1 MSDEAKPIPG
11 PEVAPEEELP
21 PPPKFDR
28 RSFLTVVG
36 AGAVAGWA
44 TVKFP
49 KPGVPLH
56 RSVSSQR
63 SNVAIVRAASYN
75 TELAQR
81 MLEGVRLCGLEVK
94 GKKVLLK
101 PNLVEWDPATNI
113 NTDVAVVSAALE
125 VFRQLGAA
133 QVKIGEGPG
142 HRRDTYDLAQ
152 QARYRKEV
160 EKFDGLFVDLNR
172 DDVSPVKNFANEPE
186 FYFPNTALGADVIVS
201 LAKMKTHHWAGAT
214 LSMKN
219 FFGLVPGSVY
229 GWPKNTLHKIGI
241 DRSIIELGRVFR
253 NTFAIVDGIVGMEG
267 NGPIQGTSK
276 QAGVLVMGR
285 DLRAVDAT
293 CCRIMGIDPAKL
305 EYLATSNGLGNFF
318 EADIQQRGEAIASV
332 RTNFKLIDNFAGIR
346 LA

>member
-1 MSDEAKPIPG
+1 MSEEPIKPGTPSEA
-11 PEVAPEEELP
+11 EA

-28 RSFLTVVG
+28 RSFITVAG
-36 AGAVAGWA
+36 AAAVAGWA
-44 TVKFP
+44 SVKLP
-49 KPGVPLH
+49 KPGIALRRAQAVP
-56 RSVSSQR
+56 RST
-63 SNVAIVRAASYN
+63 VAIVKAPNYSA
-75 TELAQR
+75 EIAQR
-81 MLEGVRLCGLEVK
+81 ILEGVKLCGLDVT

-101 PNLVEWDPATNI
+101 PNLVEWDHSTSI

-125 VFRQLGAA
+125 VFHQLGASE
-133 QVKIGEGPG
+133 VKIGEGPG

-160 EKFDGLFVDLNR
+160 AKFDGVFVDLNR
-172 DDVSPVKNFANEPE
+172 DDVSPVKHFADESE
-186 FYFPNTALGADVIVS
+186 FYFANTILGADVIVS

-219 FFGLVPGSVY
+219 LFGLVPGSVY

-241 DRSIIELGRVFR
+241 DRSIVELSRVFR
-253 NTFAIVDGIVGMEG
+253 NTFAIIDGVIGMEG
-267 NGPIQGTSK
+267 NGPIQGTPK

-293 CCRIMGIDPAKL
+293 CCRIMGIDPNRL
-305 EYLATSNGLGNFF
+305 EYLATSNGLGNFY
-318 EADIQQRGEAIASV
+318 ETDIQQRGETIASV
-332 RTNFKLIDNFAGIR
+332 RTDFKLIEKFSDIR